1 MSLITQLKVLLTDA
15 ANLGKLQAASNT
27 IGSMQFAMG
36 EFNKTFANTDII
48 EKRFKS
54 LQTTFGLS
62 IKQAGELGE
71 EFDDLAKTMGIGG
84 EAVMAIQTNLKG
96 LIGAFAGRKG
106 FGAAADTFGK
116 SLAVT
121 SKALMMNYRLS
132 GDTANKYI
140 ELYADANEG
149 LEQHLTNQVNIS
161 TAIEQAVPGLE
172 ITAELISDMASLS
185 ADTEM
190 QFGRMPGQLELAVIK
205 AKQLGINMKQL
216 TATGDNLLN
225 IESSIGQE
233 MEYQLLS
240 GRRLVDNQGNSL
252 TNKYREA
259 MLTGKSNDMAMTL
272 NEILE
277 KEGDTLRTN
286 MFARKQMA
294 ELLNMDEATLA
305 RMLKKQEILKRLP
318 NGQDLMKLTGDEL
331 ATKLATLQAQGGL
344 AAADLAAVMAGD
356 DLRSTDEKLNS
367 VLDQMT
373 TTGIKTVLVSGYG
386 AQAQTG
392 SNARVGM
399 ATGAANLFGGTA
411 AAAMGPA
418 QTAAIAKFGFDISKN
433 VGAALAGGG
442 MGLLVGNKPVNET
455 NPMPVLV
462 TATTT
467 GNDFASFGG
476 GGRLLLGPEG
486 AMSINNND
494 VVLGGTNLF
503 GGKGA
508 SADVMQMA
516 AAIVAAINNQTRELK
531 SDPVFGRGLS
541 NSYYG

>member
-1 MSLITQLKVLLTDA
+1 MGLVADLTGLLSSA
-15 ANLGKLQAASNT
+15 GNLAGMQALNNQ
-27 IGSMQFAMG
+27 IGGMQFAMG

-48 EKRFKS
+48 EKRFQS

-71 EFDDLAKTMGIGG
+71 EFDTLATAMGIGG

-132 GDTANKYI
+132 GDIANKYI

-172 ITAELISDMASLS
+172 ITAELISEMASLS

-216 TATGDNLLN
+216 TTTGDNLLN

-240 GRRLVDNQGNSL
+240 GRRLVDDQGKSL
-252 TNKYREA
+252 TNRYREA
-259 MLTGKSNDMAMTL
+259 MITGKANDMAMTM

-277 KEGDTLRTN
+277 KEGKTLRTN

-305 RMLKKQEILKRLP
+305 KMLKKQEILKKLP
-318 NGQDLMKLTGDEL
+318 NGQDLMKLTG
-331 ATKLATLQAQGGL
+331 T
-344 AAADLAAVMAGD
+344 DLAARIATSALSAQEIADVMAAD

-373 TTGIKTVLVSGYG
+373 TTGIKAMLVSGYG
-386 AQAQTG
+386 AQAENA

-399 ATGAANLFGGTA
+399 ATSAKGIIQGAGTAGYGAAQA
-411 AAAMGPA
+411 AAF
-418 QTAAIAKFGFDISKN
+418 AKFSADIFSN
-433 VGAALAGGG
+433 VGAGITGIG
-442 MGLLVGNKPVNET
+442 TSLLVGGKPVNKT
-455 NPMPVLV
+455 NPMPVTIKV
-462 TATTT
+462 DDEY
-467 GNDFASFGG
+467 NDFYSGPG

-494 VVLGGTNLF
+494 VVMGGTNLF
-503 GGKGA
+503 GGKGGGG
-508 SADVMQMA
+508 DIMQFA
-516 AAIVAAINNQTRELK
+516 AAVVAAINNQTRELK

>member
-1 MSLITQLKVLLTDA
+1 MSLLTQLQGLLTDA

-27 IGSMQFAMG
+27 IGSMQFAMA

-48 EKRFKS
+48 EKRFQS
-54 LQTTFGLS
+54 LQSTFGLS

-71 EFDDLAKTMGIGG
+71 QFDDLATAMGIGG

-132 GDTANKYI
+132 GDIANKYI
-140 ELYADANEG
+140 ELYAGANEG

-172 ITAELISDMASLS
+172 ITAELISEMASLS

-216 TATGDNLLN
+216 TNTGDNLLN

-252 TNKYREA
+252 TNRYREA
-259 MLTGKSNDMAMTL
+259 MITGKANDMAMTM

-305 RMLKKQEILKRLP
+305 KMLKKQEILKKLP
-318 NGQDLMKLTGDEL
+318 NGQDLMKLTGADL
-331 ATKLATLQAQGGL
+331 AAKLATSGL
-344 AAADLAAVMAGD
+344 AAADIAGVMAAD
-356 DLRSTDEKLNS
+356 DLRSTDEKLND

-373 TTGIKTVLVSGYG
+373 TTGIKTMLVSGYG
-386 AQAQTG
+386 AQAENA

-399 ATGAANLFGGTA
+399 AKGAAGLIGGIASGFSGPSNA
-411 AAAMGPA
+411 AAL
-418 QTAAIAKFGFDISKN
+418 AKFGLDIATN
-433 VGAALAGGG
+433 VGTALTGGG
-442 MGLLVGNKPVNET
+442 MGLLVGNKPVNKT

-462 TATTT
+462 TATT
-467 GNDFASFGG
+467 GMDDFASFGG

-503 GGKGA
+503 GNKGA

>member
-1 MSLITQLKVLLTDA
+1 MSLITQLKDLLTDT
-15 ANLGKLQAASNT
+15 ANLGKLQAANNT
-27 IGSMQFAMG
+27 IGSMQFAMT

-48 EKRFKS
+48 EKRFQS
-54 LQTTFGLS
+54 LQNTFGLS

-71 EFDDLAKTMGIGG
+71 QFDTLATAMGIGG

-106 FGAAADTFGK
+106 FGEAADTFGK

-132 GDTANKYI
+132 GDIANKYI
-140 ELYADANEG
+140 ELYADSNEG

-172 ITAELISDMASLS
+172 ITTELISEMASLS

-216 TATGDNLLN
+216 TNTGDNLLN

-252 TNKYREA
+252 TNRYREA
-259 MLTGKSNDMAMTL
+259 MITGKANDMAMTM

-294 ELLNMDEATLA
+294 ELLNMDETTLA
-305 RMLKKQEILKRLP
+305 RMLKKQEILKKLP
-318 NGQDLMKLTGDEL
+318 NGQDLMKLTGADL
-331 ATKLATLQAQGGL
+331 AAKLATSGL
-344 AAADLAAVMAGD
+344 AAADIAGVMAAD
-356 DLRSTDEKLNS
+356 DLRSTDEKLND

-373 TTGIKTVLVSGYG
+373 TTGIRTVLVSGYG
-386 AQAQTG
+386 AQAQNA
-392 SNARVGM
+392 SNQRVDM
-399 ATGAANLFGGTA
+399 ATGAAEIIGGTA

-418 QTAAIAKFGFDISKN
+418 QTAAIAKFGLDISKN
-433 VGAALAGGG
+433 VGAALTGGG
-442 MGLLVGNKPVNET
+442 MGLLVGNKPVNKT

-462 TATTT
+462 NATTS
-467 GNDFASFGG
+467 GDDFASFGG

-503 GGKGA
+503 GNKGA

>member
-1 MSLITQLKVLLTDA
+1 MGLVADLTGLLSSA
-15 ANLGKLQAASNT
+15 GNLAGMQALNNQ
-27 IGSMQFAMG
+27 IGGMQFAMG

-48 EKRFKS
+48 EKRFQS

-71 EFDDLAKTMGIGG
+71 EFDTLATAMGIGG

-132 GDTANKYI
+132 GDIANKYI

-161 TAIEQAVPGLE
+161 TAIEQAVPNLE
-172 ITAELISDMASLS
+172 ITAELISEMASLS

-216 TATGDNLLN
+216 TTTGDNLLN

-240 GRRLVDNQGNSL
+240 GRRLVDDQGKSL
-252 TNKYREA
+252 TNRYREA
-259 MLTGKSNDMAMTL
+259 MITGKANDMAMTM

-277 KEGDTLRTN
+277 KEGKTLRTN

-305 RMLKKQEILKRLP
+305 KMLKKQEILKKLP
-318 NGQDLMKLTGDEL
+318 NGQDLMKLTG
-331 ATKLATLQAQGGL
+331 T
-344 AAADLAAVMAGD
+344 DLAARIATSALSAQEIADVMAAD

-373 TTGIKTVLVSGYG
+373 TTGIKAMLVSGYG
-386 AQAQTG
+386 AQAENA

-399 ATGAANLFGGTA
+399 ATSAKGIIQGAGTAGYGAAQA
-411 AAAMGPA
+411 AAF
-418 QTAAIAKFGFDISKN
+418 AKFSADIFSN
-433 VGAALAGGG
+433 VGAGITGIG
-442 MGLLVGNKPVNET
+442 TSLLVGGKPVNKT
-455 NPMPVLV
+455 NPMPVTIKV
-462 TATTT
+462 DDEY
-467 GNDFASFGG
+467 NDFYSGPG

-494 VVLGGTNLF
+494 VVMGGTNLF
-503 GGKGA
+503 GGKGGGG
-508 SADVMQMA
+508 DIMQFA
-516 AAIVAAINNQTRELK
+516 AAVVAAINNQTRELK

>member
-1 MSLITQLKVLLTDA
+1 MSLLTQLQGLLTDA
-15 ANLGKLQAASNT
+15 ANLSQLKAASNT
-27 IGSMQFAMG
+27 IGSMQYAMG

-48 EKRFKS
+48 EKRFQS

-71 EFDDLAKTMGIGG
+71 EFDTLATAMGIGG

-132 GDTANKYI
+132 GDIANKYI

-172 ITAELISDMASLS
+172 ITAELISEMASLS

-277 KEGDTLRTN
+277 KEGDTLNSN

-331 ATKLATLQAQGGL
+331 AAKLATLQAQGGL

-367 VLDQMT
+367 VLDQLT
-373 TTGIKTVLVSGYG
+373 TTLTSIMLGSGYG
-386 AQAQTG
+386 AQAQNA

-399 ATGAANLFGGTA
+399 ATGAGDLLNGTA
-411 AAAMGPA
+411 RPLRGPA
-418 QTAAIAKFGFDISKN
+418 QTLAMAQLGRDIAANMGT
-433 VGAALAGGG
+433 ALAGGG
-442 MGLLVGNKPVNET
+442 MGLLVGNKPVNKT
-455 NPMPVLV
+455 NPMPVQV
-462 TATTT
+462 TGTQEAP
-467 GNDFASFGG
+467 DFAHS
-476 GGRLLLGPEG
+476 GPE
-486 AMSINNND
+486 
-494 VVLGGTNLF
+494 
-503 GGKGA
+503 
-508 SADVMQMA
+508 A
-516 AAIVAAINNQTRELK
+516 AEC
-531 SDPVFGRGLS
+531 
-541 NSYYG
+541 

>member
-1 MSLITQLKVLLTDA
+1 MGVIADLKNLLTDA

-36 EFNKTFANTDII
+36 EFNKTFANTDIL
-48 EKRFKS
+48 EKRFQS

-62 IKQAGELGE
+62 IKQASELGE
-71 EFDDLAKTMGIGG
+71 EFDTLATAMGIGG

-132 GDTANKYI
+132 GDIANKYI

-149 LEQHLTNQVNIS
+149 LEKHLTNQVNIS

-172 ITAELISDMASLS
+172 ITAELISEMASLS

-216 TATGDNLLN
+216 QTTGDNLLN

-240 GRRLVDNQGNSL
+240 GRRLVDDQGNSL
-252 TNKYREA
+252 TNRYREA
-259 MLTGKSNDMAMTL
+259 MITGKANDMAMTM

-277 KEGDTLRTN
+277 KEGKTLRTN

-305 RMLKKQEILKRLP
+305 KMLKKQEILKKLP
-318 NGQDLMKLTGDEL
+318 NGQDLMKLTG
-331 ATKLATLQAQGGL
+331 T
-344 AAADLAAVMAGD
+344 DLAAKLAQSGLEASKIAEVMAAD
-356 DLRSTDEKLNS
+356 DLRSTDEKLND
-367 VLDQMT
+367 VLDKMT
-373 TTGIKTVLVSGYG
+373 TSGIKAMLVSGYG
-386 AQAQTG
+386 AQAENA

-399 ATGAANLFGGTA
+399 ATGAANIFGATA
-411 AAAMGPA
+411 TGFSGPSNVAAL
-418 QTAAIAKFGFDISKN
+418 TKFGIDIATN
-433 VGAALAGGG
+433 VGSALSGGG
-442 MGLLVGNKPVNET
+442 MGLLVGNKPVNKT

-462 TATTT
+462 TATT
-467 GNDFASFGG
+467 GVDDFASFGG

-503 GGKGA
+503 GGKGGGG
-508 SADVMQMA
+508 DIMQFA
-516 AAIVAAINNQTRELK
+516 AAVVAAINNQTRELK

>member
-1 MSLITQLKVLLTDA
+1 
-15 ANLGKLQAASNT
+15 
-27 IGSMQFAMG
+27 
-36 EFNKTFANTDII
+36 
-48 EKRFKS
+48 
-54 LQTTFGLS
+54 
-62 IKQAGELGE
+62 
-71 EFDDLAKTMGIGG
+71 
-84 EAVMAIQTNLKG
+84 
-96 LIGAFAGRKG
+96 
-106 FGAAADTFGK
+106 
-116 SLAVT
+116 
-121 SKALMMNYRLS
+121 MMNYRLS
-132 GDTANKYI
+132 GDIANKYI

-172 ITAELISDMASLS
+172 ITAELISEMASLS

-277 KEGDTLRTN
+277 KEGDTLNSN

-331 ATKLATLQAQGGL
+331 AAKLATLQAQGGL

-356 DLRSTDEKLNS
+356 DLRSTDEKLNRRIRS
-367 VLDQMT
+367 TDH
-373 TTGIKTVLVSGYG
+373 Y
-386 AQAQTG
+386 
-392 SNARVGM
+392 
-399 ATGAANLFGGTA
+399 
-411 AAAMGPA
+411 
-418 QTAAIAKFGFDISKN
+418 
-433 VGAALAGGG
+433 
-442 MGLLVGNKPVNET
+442 
-455 NPMPVLV
+455 
-462 TATTT
+462 
-467 GNDFASFGG
+467 
-476 GGRLLLGPEG
+476 
-486 AMSINNND
+486 
-494 VVLGGTNLF
+494 
-503 GGKGA
+503 
-508 SADVMQMA
+508 
-516 AAIVAAINNQTRELK
+516 
-531 SDPVFGRGLS
+531 
-541 NSYYG
+541 SY

>member
-1 MSLITQLKVLLTDA
+1 MSLLTQLQGLLTDA

-27 IGSMQFAMG
+27 IGSMQFAMS
-36 EFNKTFANTDII
+36 EFNKTFANTNII
-48 EKRFKS
+48 EERFKS
-54 LQTTFGLS
+54 LQTTFGLT

-71 EFDDLAKTMGIGG
+71 EFDTLAEAMGIGG
-84 EAVMAIQTNLKG
+84 EAVMEIQTNLKG

-106 FGAAADTFGK
+106 FGQAADTFGK

-132 GDTANKYI
+132 GDIANKYI

-172 ITAELISDMASLS
+172 ITAELISEMASLS

-216 TATGDNLLN
+216 TTTGDNLLN

-252 TNKYREA
+252 TNRYREA
-259 MLTGKSNDMAMTL
+259 MITGKANDMAMTM

-294 ELLNMDEATLA
+294 ELLNMDETTLA
-305 RMLKKQEILKRLP
+305 RMLKKQEILKSLP
-318 NGQDLMKLTGDEL
+318 NGQDLMKLTGADL
-331 ATKLATLQAQGGL
+331 AAKLATSGL
-344 AAADLAAVMAGD
+344 AAADIAAVMAGD
-356 DLRSTDEKLNS
+356 DLRSTDEKLND

-373 TTGIKTVLVSGYG
+373 TTGIRTILVSGYG
-386 AQAQTG
+386 AQAQNA
-392 SNARVGM
+392 SDARVGM
-399 ATGAANLFGGTA
+399 ATGAANLIGGA
-411 AAAMGPA
+411 ASAAFGPA
-418 QTAAIAKFGFDISKN
+418 QTAAIGQLGYNLATN
-433 VGAALAGGG
+433 VGAALTGAG
-442 MGLLVGNKPVNET
+442 MGLLVGNKPVNKT

-462 TATTT
+462 TATTS
-467 GNDFASFGG
+467 GDDFASFGG

-503 GGKGA
+503 GNKGA

>member
-1 MSLITQLKVLLTDA
+1 MSLLTQLQGLLTDA

-27 IGSMQFAMG
+27 IGSMQFAMS
-36 EFNKTFANTDII
+36 EFNKTFANTNII
-48 EKRFKS
+48 EERFKS

-71 EFDDLAKTMGIGG
+71 QFDDLATAMGIGG

-106 FGAAADTFGK
+106 FGVAADAFGK

-132 GDTANKYI
+132 GDIANKYI

-161 TAIEQAVPGLE
+161 TAIEQAVPNLE
-172 ITAELISDMASLS
+172 ITAELISEMASLS

-252 TNKYREA
+252 TNRYREA
-259 MLTGKSNDMAMTL
+259 MITGKANDMAMTM

-277 KEGDTLRTN
+277 KEGNTLRTN

-294 ELLNMDEATLA
+294 ELLNMDETTLA
-305 RMLKKQEILKRLP
+305 RMLKKQEILKSLP
-318 NGQDLMKLTGDEL
+318 NGQDLMKLTGADL
-331 ATKLATLQAQGGL
+331 AAKLATSGL
-344 AAADLAAVMAGD
+344 AAADIAAVMAGD
-356 DLRSTDEKLNS
+356 DLRSTDEKLND

-386 AQAQTG
+386 AQAQKA
-392 SNARVGM
+392 SDARVGM
-399 ATGAANLFGGTA
+399 ATGAATLIGGA
-411 AAAMGPA
+411 ASAAFGPA
-418 QTAAIAKFGFDISKN
+418 QTAAIGQLGYNIATN
-433 VGAALAGGG
+433 VGAALSGG
-442 MGLLVGNKPVNET
+442 MGLLVGNKPVNKT

-462 TATTT
+462 IPTT
-467 GNDFASFGG
+467 NMDDFASFGG

-494 VVLGGTNLF
+494 VVLGGTKLF
-503 GGKGA
+503 GNKGA

>member
-1 MSLITQLKVLLTDA
+1 MSLITQLKDLLTDT
-15 ANLGKLQAASNT
+15 ANLGKLQAANNT
-27 IGSMQFAMG
+27 IGSMQFAMT

-48 EKRFKS
+48 EKRFQS
-54 LQTTFGLS
+54 LQNTFGLS

-71 EFDDLAKTMGIGG
+71 QFDTLATAMGIGG

-106 FGAAADTFGK
+106 FGEAADTFGK

-121 SKALMMNYRLS
+121 SKALMMNYKLS
-132 GDTANKYI
+132 GDIANKYI
-140 ELYADANEG
+140 ELYADSNEG

-172 ITAELISDMASLS
+172 ITTELISEMASLS

-216 TATGDNLLN
+216 TNTGDNLLN

-259 MLTGKSNDMAMTL
+259 MLTGKANDMAMTL

-277 KEGDTLRTN
+277 KEGDTLNSN

-305 RMLKKQEILKRLP
+305 RMLKKQEILKKLP
-318 NGQDLMKLTGDEL
+318 NGQDLMKLTGADL
-331 ATKLATLQAQGGL
+331 AAKLATSGL
-344 AAADLAAVMAGD
+344 AAADIAGVMAAD
-356 DLRSTDEKLNS
+356 DLRSTDEKLND

-373 TTGIKTVLVSGYG
+373 TTGIRTILVSGYG
-386 AQAQTG
+386 AQAQNA
-392 SNARVGM
+392 SNTRVGM
-399 ATGAANLFGGTA
+399 ATGAAELIGDTA
-411 AAAMGPA
+411 DAAMGPA
-418 QTAAIAKFGFDISKN
+418 QA
-433 VGAALAGGG
+433 AALEA
-442 MGLLVGNKPVNET
+442 VW
-455 NPMPVLV
+455 
-462 TATTT
+462 
-467 GNDFASFGG
+467 D
-476 GGRLLLGPEG
+476 
-486 AMSINNND
+486 
-494 VVLGGTNLF
+494 
-503 GGKGA
+503 
-508 SADVMQMA
+508 
-516 AAIVAAINNQTRELK
+516 
-531 SDPVFGRGLS
+531 
-541 NSYYG
+541 Y

>member
-1 MSLITQLKVLLTDA
+1 MSLLTQLQGLLTDA

-27 IGSMQFAMG
+27 IGSMQYAMG

-48 EKRFKS
+48 EKRFQS
-54 LQTTFGLS
+54 LQNTFGLS

-71 EFDDLAKTMGIGG
+71 EFDTLATVMGIGG

-132 GDTANKYI
+132 GDIANKYI

-172 ITAELISDMASLS
+172 ITAELISEMASLS

-216 TATGDNLLN
+216 TTTGDNLLN

-252 TNKYREA
+252 TNRYREA
-259 MLTGKSNDMAMTL
+259 MITGKANDMAMTM

-294 ELLNMDEATLA
+294 ELLSMDEATLA
-305 RMLKKQEILKRLP
+305 KMLNKQEILKKLP
-318 NGQDLMKLTGDEL
+318 NGQDLMKLTGADL
-331 ATKLATLQAQGGL
+331 AAKLATSGL
-344 AAADLAAVMAGD
+344 AAADIAGVMAAD

-373 TTGIKTVLVSGYG
+373 TTGIKAMLVSGYG
-386 AQAQTG
+386 AQAQNA

-399 ATGAANLFGGTA
+399 ATGAAELIGGIASTFSGPSNA
-411 AAAMGPA
+411 AAL
-418 QTAAIAKFGFDISKN
+418 AKFGLNIATN
-433 VGAALAGGG
+433 VGSALTGGG
-442 MGLLVGNKPVNET
+442 LGLLVGDKPVTKT

-462 TATTT
+462 TATTS
-467 GNDFASFGG
+467 GDDFASFGG

-503 GGKGA
+503 GNKGA

-516 AAIVAAINNQTRELK
+516 MAIVAAINNQTRELK

>member
-1 MSLITQLKVLLTDA
+1 MGLVADLTGLLSSA
-15 ANLGKLQAASNT
+15 GNLAGMQALNNQ
-27 IGSMQFAMG
+27 IGGMQFAMG

-48 EKRFKS
+48 EKRFQS
-54 LQTTFGLS
+54 LQNTFGLS

-71 EFDDLAKTMGIGG
+71 EFDTLATVMGIGG

-132 GDTANKYI
+132 GDIANKYI

-172 ITAELISDMASLS
+172 ITAELISEMASLS

-216 TATGDNLLN
+216 TTTGDNLLN

-252 TNKYREA
+252 TNRYREA
-259 MLTGKSNDMAMTL
+259 MITGKANDMAMTM

-286 MFARKQMA
+286 MFARKQMSQ
-294 ELLNMDEATLA
+294 LLGMDEGTLA
-305 RMLKKQEILKRLP
+305 KMLKKQEILKKLP
-318 NGQDLMKLTGDEL
+318 NGQDLMKLTGADL
-331 ATKLATLQAQGGL
+331 AAKLATSGL
-344 AAADLAAVMAGD
+344 AAADIAGVMAAD

-367 VLDQMT
+367 VLDKMT
-373 TTGIKTVLVSGYG
+373 TSGIKAMLVSGYG
-386 AQAQTG
+386 AQAENA

-399 ATGAANLFGGTA
+399 ATSAAGIIQGAGKAGYGA
-411 AAAMGPA
+411 A
-418 QTAAIAKFGFDISKN
+418 QTAPLTKFGADIFTN
-433 VGAALAGGG
+433 VGAALTGIGTS
-442 MGLLVGNKPVNET
+442 LLVGGKPVNKT

-462 TATTT
+462 TATTGT
-467 GNDFASFGG
+467 DDFYSGPG
-476 GGRLLLGPEG
+476 GGRLILGPEG

-494 VVLGGTNLF
+494 VVMGGTNLF
-503 GGKGA
+503 GGKGGGG
-508 SADVMQMA
+508 DVMQMA

>member
-1 MSLITQLKVLLTDA
+1 MSLITQLKDLLTDT
-15 ANLGKLQAASNT
+15 ANLGKLQAANNT
-27 IGSMQFAMG
+27 IGSMQFAMT

-48 EKRFKS
+48 EKRFQS
-54 LQTTFGLS
+54 LQNTFGLS

-71 EFDDLAKTMGIGG
+71 QFDTLATAMGIGG

-106 FGAAADTFGK
+106 FGEAADTFGK

-132 GDTANKYI
+132 GDIANKYI
-140 ELYADANEG
+140 ELYADSNEG

-172 ITAELISDMASLS
+172 ITAELISEMASLS

-216 TATGDNLLN
+216 TNTGDNLLN

-252 TNKYREA
+252 TNRYREA
-259 MLTGKSNDMAMTL
+259 MITGKANDMAMTM

-294 ELLNMDEATLA
+294 ELLNMDETTLA
-305 RMLKKQEILKRLP
+305 RMLKKQEILKKLP
-318 NGQDLMKLTGDEL
+318 NGQDLMKLTGADL
-331 ATKLATLQAQGGL
+331 AAKLATSGL
-344 AAADLAAVMAGD
+344 AAADIAGVMAAD
-356 DLRSTDEKLNS
+356 DLRSTDEKLND

-373 TTGIKTVLVSGYG
+373 TTGIRTILVSGYG
-386 AQAQTG
+386 AQAQNA
-392 SNARVGM
+392 SNTRVGM
-399 ATGAANLFGGTA
+399 ATGAAGLIGDTA
-411 AAAMGPA
+411 DAALGPA
-418 QTAAIAKFGFDISKN
+418 QAAAIAKFGLDISKN
-433 VGAALAGGG
+433 VGAALTGGG
-442 MGLLVGNKPVNET
+442 MGLLVGNKPVNKT

-462 TATTT
+462 NATTS
-467 GNDFASFGG
+467 GDDFASFGG

-503 GGKGA
+503 GNKGA

>member
-1 MSLITQLKVLLTDA
+1 MGVIADLKNLLTDA

-36 EFNKTFANTDII
+36 EFNKTFANTDIL
-48 EKRFKS
+48 EKRFQS

-62 IKQAGELGE
+62 IKQASELGE
-71 EFDDLAKTMGIGG
+71 EFDTLADVMKIGG

-106 FGAAADTFGK
+106 FGQAADAFGK

-132 GDTANKYI
+132 GDIANKYI

-149 LEQHLTNQVNIS
+149 LEKHLTNQVNIS

-172 ITAELISDMASLS
+172 ITAELISEMASLS

-216 TATGDNLLN
+216 QTTGDNLLN

-240 GRRLVDNQGNSL
+240 GRRLVDDQGKSL
-252 TNKYREA
+252 TNRYREA
-259 MLTGKSNDMAMTL
+259 MITGKANDMAMTM

-305 RMLKKQEILKRLP
+305 KMLKKQEILKKLP
-318 NGQDLMKLTGDEL
+318 NGQDLMKLTGTDL
-331 ATKLATLQAQGGL
+331 AARIATSGL
-344 AAADLAAVMAGD
+344 AATEIADVMAAD

-367 VLDQMT
+367 VLDKMT
-373 TTGIKTVLVSGYG
+373 TSGIKAMLVSGYG
-386 AQAQTG
+386 AQAENA

-399 ATGAANLFGGTA
+399 ATGAADIFGATLTGFSGPSSA
-411 AAAMGPA
+411 AAL
-418 QTAAIAKFGFDISKN
+418 AKFGLDIFTN
-433 VGAALAGGG
+433 VGSALTGGG
-442 MGLLVGNKPVNET
+442 MGLLVGNKPVNKT

-462 TATTT
+462 TATTS
-467 GNDFASFGG
+467 GDDFASFGG

-503 GGKGA
+503 GGKGGGG
-508 SADVMQMA
+508 DIMQFA
-516 AAIVAAINNQTRELK
+516 AAVVAAINNQTRELK

>member
-1 MSLITQLKVLLTDA
+1 MGLVADLTGLLSSA
-15 ANLGKLQAASNT
+15 GNLAGMQALNNQ
-27 IGSMQFAMG
+27 IGGMQFAMG

-48 EKRFKS
+48 EKRFQS
-54 LQTTFGLS
+54 LQNTFGLS

-71 EFDDLAKTMGIGG
+71 EFDTLATAMGIGG

-132 GDTANKYI
+132 GDIANKYI

-149 LEQHLTNQVNIS
+149 LEKHLTNQVHIS

-172 ITAELISDMASLS
+172 ITAELISEMASLS

-216 TATGDNLLN
+216 QTTGDNLLN

-252 TNKYREA
+252 TNRYREA
-259 MLTGKSNDMAMTL
+259 MITGKANDMAMTM

-305 RMLKKQEILKRLP
+305 KMLKKQEILKKLP
-318 NGQDLMKLTGDEL
+318 NGQDLMKLTGTDL
-331 ATKLATLQAQGGL
+331 AARIAQSGL
-344 AAADLAAVMAGD
+344 AAQEIADVMAAD

-373 TTGIKTVLVSGYG
+373 TTGIKAMLVSGYG
-386 AQAQTG
+386 AQAQNA

-399 ATGAANLFGGTA
+399 ATSAADLIQGVGTA
-411 AAAMGPA
+411 GYGAA
-418 QTAAIAKFGFDISKN
+418 QTAAFAKFGADIFTN
-433 VGAALAGGG
+433 VGAALTGIGTS
-442 MGLLVGNKPVNET
+442 LLVGGKPVNKT
-455 NPMPVLV
+455 NPMPILV
-462 TATTT
+462 TATTST
-467 GNDFASFGG
+467 DDFASFGG

-486 AMSINNND
+486 ALSINNND
-494 VVLGGTNLF
+494 VVMGGTNLF
-503 GGKGA
+503 GGKGGG
-508 SADVMQMA
+508 ADVMQFA
-516 AAIVAAINNQTRELK
+516 AAVVAAINNQTRELK